1 MGHHDGT
8 NYTLYRIAK
17 DRDEAERIADKIYN
31 REIDEEGFRR
41 RTRSLYPYV
50 AAVYGWKTKAAKPT
64 RPHKMLSTKYRNA
77 SARDGCGILY
87 RMGETQN
94 RLLFIIS
101 SIPFITTH
109 GAISAFYRPRSF
121 VYLPSFFFPSPVWFY
136 QMQR

>member
-50 AAVYGWKTKAAKPT
+50 ADIYGWKIRRRKLHA
-64 RPHKMLSTKYRNA
+64 
-77 SARDGCGILY
+77 
-87 RMGETQN
+87 
-94 RLLFIIS
+94 
-101 SIPFITTH
+101 
-109 GAISAFYRPRSF
+109 
-121 VYLPSFFFPSPVWFY
+121 
-136 QMQR
+136 

>member
-50 AAVYGWKTKAAKPT
+50 AAVYGWKTG
-64 RPHKMLSTKYRNA
+64 RNTEP
-77 SARDGCGILY
+77 SP
-87 RMGETQN
+87 
-94 RLLFIIS
+94 FIIS
-101 SIPFITTH
+101 SIPFYHYSRSNIRLL
-109 GAISAFYRPRSF
+109 YRPRSF
-121 VYLPSFFFPSPVWFY
+121 VYLPSFLLSITGLVLPDAKVG
-136 QMQR
+136 RRT